1 MGEGNGGTGMDMNLE
16 QCLNAFQQREELSQ
30 EDWVYCP
37 KTKDFEKSLKK
48 LDIWNLPRILVIHL
62 KRFGRETIAGPPE
75 KIDSLVQFPF
85 SIDMAGWVQSPDAS
99 KEGMQYNLYAVVNH
113 SGSMGFGH
121 YTAYAQVDSSDGQR
135 HWFHFNDSSVSRIE
149 ASQVVSKAAYI

>member
-1 MGEGNGGTGMDMNLE
+1 MGLTSSGNTTSANPSALPEIEAEGNGETGLDMRLE

-30 EDWVYCP
+30 EDWVHCP

-75 KIDSLVQFPF
+75 KIDSLVQ
-85 SIDMAGWVQSPDAS
+85 
-99 KEGMQYNLYAVVNH
+99 EGMQYNLYAVVNH
-113 SGSMGFGH
+113 SCSMGFGH
-121 YTAYAQVDSSDGQR
+121 YTAYAKVDSSDGQR
-135 HWFHFNDSSVSRIE
+135 HWFHFNDSSVSRVE
-149 ASQVVSKAAYI
+149 ESQI